1 MPRLQFSLV
10 ILAQLSQRALGHV
23 HLSPKHP
30 NSLQLCNVAA
40 HFLRLF
46 PMILYFHISAARNL
60 PLLCSL
66 EARLFFYFKVYLK
79 IELQRRKISHENT
92 TGGWKVIRAVC
103 LKITKDSFQR
113 FEVSKDL
120 KM

>member
-30 NSLQLCNVAA
+30 NNLQLCNVAA

-46 PMILYFHISAARNL
+46 PMILYFHI
-60 PLLCSL
+60 LLLEISL
-66 EARLFFYFKVYLK
+66 SFAVWRHVFSFILK
-79 IELQRRKISHENT
+79 FI
-92 TGGWKVIRAVC
+92 
-103 LKITKDSFQR
+103 
-113 FEVSKDL
+113 
-120 KM
+120 